1 MGGGEFSK
9 VVFKRGLASLA
20 ANPSV
25 EQDSAGSGVETFS
38 AGFSINMADYDTLLG
53 TSLAAA
59 YQPATSKQGHLDATI
74 GMAMLRGIRE
84 CEAGEP
90 VVVVPQDVQTNLF
103 SRCITF
109 TASGYAGE
117 SALADFPVAVR
128 LAANSPT
135 GFSYADMSDPSS
147 GSELRFA
154 DSDGKSLDYDV
165 EEWNADGASLVWVK
179 VPSLTKTATPSS
191 ARR

>member
-53 TSLAAA
+53 TS
-59 YQPATSKQGHLDATI
+59 
-74 GMAMLRGIRE
+74 
-84 CEAGEP
+84 
-90 VVVVPQDVQTNLF
+90 
-103 SRCITF
+103 
-109 TASGYAGE
+109 
-117 SALADFPVAVR
+117 